1 MTNKSRRPGPDTKAR
16 QPSAALPPTIA
27 ALASSIPAPYAT
39 SEAVMFETEEGSPFA
54 DGYSLAKEH
63 AALSDLIQADDPDE
77 GDPRYPRLVLYEERL
92 RAFERM
98 EEEYKLRAGAE
109 KVVTVQ
115 EAIGLR
121 SLGTLVDEEQD
132 TMTLHTKEAY
142 RLFMG
147 RARDPNGQ
155 YAQIVGGK
163 RVAAALKSLW
173 ILSGN
178 DNPYADW
185 ALLRHEELMQ
195 EFGRLIEQEVKRLNQ
210 KLDAQRVRGLSYSIL
225 KSAEPK
231 VNALG
236 FKSPYGYAISNLV
249 VQYDYYIRVVKTL
262 VRKDQLT
269 DDQGRTSIRD
279 ITRRIRAGFIETARF
294 ERFLLRPELR
304 DLSRADFL
312 PGVPEQAGKRVQ
324 AVQELFGPI
333 PSDIYSGKHQPRHSR
348 RRLKLGP
355 QERALLEHVSAE
367 LQRAEMLAADASG
380 EAQLL

>member
-1 MTNKSRRPGPDTKAR
+1 MTNNTRSLVSENRARP
-16 QPSAALPPTIA
+16 PSAPLPPTIA
-27 ALASSIPAPYAT
+27 ALASSIPAPFAT
-39 SEAVMFETEEGSPFA
+39 SAKVVFETEEDSPFA
-54 DGYSLAKEH
+54 DGYSLTKER

-77 GDPRYPRLVLYEERL
+77 SDPRYPRLVMYEERL
-92 RAFERM
+92 RMFERM

-121 SLGTLVDEEQD
+121 ALGSLVDEEQD

-195 EFGRLIEQEVKRLNQ
+195 EFGRLLDHEVHRLNQ
-210 KLDAQRVRGLSYSIL
+210 KLEAQRARGLSYSIL

-231 VNALG
+231 VNGLG

-249 VQYDYYIRVVKTL
+249 VQYDYFIRLVKTL

-269 DDQGRTSIRD
+269 DDQGRMSIRD
-279 ITRRIRAGFIETARF
+279 VTRRIRAGFIETARF
-294 ERFLLRPELR
+294 ERLLLRPELR
-304 DLSRADFL
+304 ELSRTDFL
-312 PGVPEQAGKRVQ
+312 PGVSEQAGKRVQ

-333 PSDIYSGKHQPRHSR
+333 PSDIYSGKHQPRHTR

-355 QERALLEHVSAE
+355 QERALLDQVSAE
-367 LQRAEMLAADASG
+367 LHKAELLAADAAG
-380 EAQLL
+380 EEQLL